1 MKKFLSI
8 LGASLFALGF
18 VGCSNELENSN
29 NLSALL
35 LNNSNSSSQT
45 GTFTYESQASRSIS
59 VDDIKSAIVTLT
71 GYDSNGNKFSK
82 SSSAV
87 SVSSGKPSSSIT
99 VSDVPVANN
108 VVVTVKAYSDEA
120 GSVEIQGQT
129 IRTVTNITS
138 GSNSASADWTTTIKG
153 NIYNALC
160 EGGVNTNTGLSAY
173 SSNIETLTEA
183 YASANV
189 HAALVDVDAILS
201 VVKANGE
208 LSTSASSYR
217 KTPASLTITS
227 YGYEG
232 KTILIRDP
240 LSSSVTAPANG
251 QTVTIS
257 NILPGCWG
265 LYVDG
270 SLLKNITLSSGENQA
285 VIGDPLT
292 GKVVIFAKTTYT
304 NIYVWYHGTETA
316 LNGTWPGNVFTSSD
330 CSSYMND
337 ASGWKMLDI
346 TDTYNSST
354 GTIDFIITDSSGN
367 KEYGDTDLESG
378 KSATFWFDGEN
389 YYDSDPTQAALSN
402 DATLA
407 SISVNGSALS
417 GFASG
422 TTSYSTEIA
431 SSVTSAAVT
440 AVANDDGAS
449 LTVSPSASTEIE
461 EGESKTFTITVLAED
476 GTTTMTYT
484 VSVTRKET
492 VVDDV
497 SLSSVKVNGNAA
509 SLSGT
514 TYSYT
519 KTGSDES
526 LTISSLVATPTDTS
540 ASVSYSTI
548 PSTVA
553 SGSPASV
560 TITVTNGS
568 KSATYTL
575 TISYTQ
581 KSSSGQYGTND
592 KGYGVNATISSWDDW
607 TETMQI
613 ARGAAYDD
621 PRTWKGHQ
629 EVPYDAYALY
639 AAYDDTNLYLMVE
652 LTNIAD
658 GRASFMNHDYAG
670 SDNAWWDNRDCPI
683 GFIINT
689 GTGST
694 QTAPTVY
701 EDGSTGPIWG
711 AINFTDSEGFDYL
724 FYHSSKYGYA
734 DHKAS
739 FVGVGTPGLFKLNN
753 STGYFSYDSDYCLS
767 ANSGAPGSE
776 VTGTSGISIRY
787 IRQCQVTDTIYF
799 ESSPEDNRTTSAQTG
814 DDLLASETYSSA
826 ETNDLD
832 MSYWYTIPLS
842 TLGITKSYIE
852 SNGIGVRQITPNGGS
867 LMDCLPWDVSMVDVA
882 SEDCSDDAS
891 TSQEKEDV
899 DNITSAQARIGHS
912 K

>member
-35 LNNSNSSSQT
+35 LNNSNSSSQI

-59 VDDIKSAIVTLT
+59 VNDIKSAIVTLT

-108 VVVTVKAYSDEA
+108 VVVTVKAYSDKS

-153 NIYNALC
+153 NVYNALC

-173 SSNIETLTEA
+173 SSNIETLTAA

-208 LSTSASSYR
+208 LETSASSYR

-270 SLLKNITLSSGENQA
+270 SLVKNITLSSGENQA

-304 NIYVWYHGTETA
+304 NIYVWYDGTQTE
-316 LNGTWPGNVFTSSD
+316 LNGTWPGNAFTSSD

-346 TDTYNSST
+346 TDTYNSNT

-367 KEYGDTDLESG
+367 KEYGDTDLASG

-407 SISVNGSALS
+407 SISVNGSALT
-417 GFASG
+417 GFASS

-431 SSVTSAAVT
+431 SSVTSAVVT

-449 LTVSPSASTEIE
+449 LTVSPSASTEIA
-461 EGESKTFTITVLAED
+461 EGASKNFTITVLAED
-476 GTTTMTYT
+476 GTTTKTYT

-497 SLSSVKVNGNAA
+497 SLSSVKVNGSAA
-509 SLSGT
+509 SLSGSN
-514 TYSYT
+514 YSYT

-526 LTISSLVATPTDTS
+526 LTISSVVATPTDAS

-553 SGSPASV
+553 SASPASV

-575 TISYTQ
+575 TISYTYQ
-581 KSSSGQYGTND
+581 SSPVYYWTN
-592 KGYGVNATISSWDDW
+592 KNGYGNSKTISGLSSWSEDDKIIQSVACDTPRCW
-607 TETMQI
+607 LGGHE
-613 ARGAAYDD
+613 YPD
-621 PRTWKGHQ
+621 P
-629 EVPYDAYALY
+629 DLY
-639 AAYDDTNLYLMVE
+639 AMFAAWDDTNLYLLIEIPNVDD
-652 LTNIAD
+652 AD
-658 GRASFMNHDYAG
+658 AVDNDKCYAG
-670 SDNAWWDNRDCPI
+670 SQFLPMGIVLNTGKRTAGNGCLESGYSVWQASKLYSWTEGIDTMLMFHPRLGIGEPSLFKTQNDGTFTYESSVTVASQKQYCI
-683 GFIINT
+683 GFATAGVEREIYFNESV
-689 GTGST
+689 ST
-694 QTAPTVY
+694 NMWAAVVD
-701 EDGSTGPIWG
+701 EDGNWG
-711 AINFTDSEGFDYL
+711 G
-724 FYHSSKYGYA
+724 
-734 DHKAS
+734 KAS
-739 FVGVGTPGLFKLNN
+739 TDM
-753 STGYFSYDSDYCLS
+753 SSYSYVDYM
-767 ANSGAPGSE
+767 
-776 VTGTSGISIRY
+776 
-787 IRQCQVTDTIYF
+787 
-799 ESSPEDNRTTSAQTG
+799 
-814 DDLLASETYSSA
+814 SSA
-826 ETNDLD
+826 YGKK
-832 MSYWYTIPLS
+832 MSSYQVTIPLAS
-842 TLGITKSYIE
+842 LDIDKAYIE
-852 SNGIGVRQITPNGGS
+852 STGISVGCFSTYGAS
-867 LMDCLPWDVSMVDVA
+867 AMDCLPWDPVMIDNA
-882 SEDCSDDAS
+882 SEGYSCDSS
-891 TSQEKEDV
+891 SSKEKEDA
-899 DNITSAQARIGHS
+899 DEISASLARIGHA

>member
-59 VDDIKSAIVTLT
+59 VSDIKSAIVTLT

-153 NIYNALC
+153 NVYNALC

-173 SSNIETLTEA
+173 SSKIETLTAA

-292 GKVVIFAKTTYT
+292 GHMVVFASASSAPRLWIWQVEGDYTDGEKVLGCDWNSRPTMTAATTLNNNEGWYMYDLTANGCSYTDGIAFKIVLDSGSDIVTGKT
-304 NIYVWYHGTETA
+304 
-316 LNGTWPGNVFTSSD
+316 S
-330 CSSYMND
+330 
-337 ASGWKMLDI
+337 
-346 TDTYNSST
+346 
-354 GTIDFIITDSSGN
+354 
-367 KEYGDTDLESG
+367 
-378 KSATFWFDGEN
+378 TFWYDAAGLVGTAGTF
-389 YYDSDPTQAALSN
+389 YDSDPTQVTLSN

-407 SISVNGSALS
+407 SISVNGSALT

-431 SSVTSAAVT
+431 SSVTSAVVT

-461 EGESKTFTITVLAED
+461 EGESKNFTITVLAED
-476 GTTTMTYT
+476 GTTTKTYT

-509 SLSGT
+509 SLSGSN
-514 TYSYT
+514 YSYT

-526 LTISSLVATPTDTS
+526 LTISSVVATPTDAS

-575 TISYTQ
+575 TISYTYQ
-581 KSSSGQYGTND
+581 SSPEYYWTN
-592 KGYGVNATISSWDDW
+592 KNGYGNSKTISGLSSWSEDDKIIQSVACDTPRCW
-607 TETMQI
+607 LGGHE
-613 ARGAAYDD
+613 YPD
-621 PRTWKGHQ
+621 P
-629 EVPYDAYALY
+629 DLY
-639 AAYDDTNLYLMVE
+639 AMFAAWDDTNLYLLIEIPNVDD
-652 LTNIAD
+652 AD
-658 GRASFMNHDYAG
+658 AVDNDKCYAG
-670 SDNAWWDNRDCPI
+670 SQFLPMGIVLNTGKRTAGNGCLESGFSVWQASKLYSWTEGIDTMLMFHPRLGIGEPSIFKTQNDGTFTYESSVAVASQKQYCI
-683 GFIINT
+683 GFATAGVEREIYFNKSV
-689 GTGST
+689 ST
-694 QTAPTVY
+694 NMWAAVVD
-701 EDGSTGPIWG
+701 EDGNWGGKSST
-711 AINFTDSEGFDYL
+711 DMSSYSYVDYM
-724 FYHSSKYGYA
+724 
-734 DHKAS
+734 
-739 FVGVGTPGLFKLNN
+739 
-753 STGYFSYDSDYCLS
+753 
-767 ANSGAPGSE
+767 
-776 VTGTSGISIRY
+776 
-787 IRQCQVTDTIYF
+787 
-799 ESSPEDNRTTSAQTG
+799 
-814 DDLLASETYSSA
+814 SSA
-826 ETNDLD
+826 YGKK
-832 MSYWYTIPLS
+832 MSSYQVTIPLAS
-842 TLGITKSYIE
+842 LDIDKAYIE
-852 SNGIGVRQITPNGGS
+852 STGISVGCFSTYGAS
-867 LMDCLPWDVSMVDVA
+867 AMDCLPWDPVMIDNA
-882 SEDCSDDAS
+882 SEGYSCDPSS
-891 TSQEKEDV
+891 SKEKEDA
-899 DNITSAQARIGHS
+899 DEISASLARIGHA